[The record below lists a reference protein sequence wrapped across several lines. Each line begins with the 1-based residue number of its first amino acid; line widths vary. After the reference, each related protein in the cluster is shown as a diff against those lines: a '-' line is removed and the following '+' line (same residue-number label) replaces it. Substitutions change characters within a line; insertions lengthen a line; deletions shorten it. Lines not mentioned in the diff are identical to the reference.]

1 MINMNNELTA
11 QDIAIMQKEL
21 DEKRLVEL
29 PAAIEEVKR
38 TRAFGD
44 LSENYEYKAAKQAQN
59 ACKKRI
65 RYLERMIKSATV
77 IEDTAAEDQVGLF
90 DLVELYLEE
99 DDDTETVQVVTT
111 VRCDPRQGRISKES
125 PMGKA
130 LLGKRLGDR
139 FQVTVNDSYSY
150 WAEIRSIT
158 KSEDD
163 GSAPIL

>member
-1 MINMNNELTA
+1 MYNELTA

-21 DEKRLVEL
+21 DELRLKVL
-29 PAAIEEVKR
+29 PDAIEEVKR

-77 IEDTAAEDQVGLF
+77 FEDGAGENEVGLF
-90 DLVELYLEE
+90 DLVELYLE
-99 DDDTETVQVVTT
+99 DDEDTETVQVVTT

-125 PMGKA
+125 PMGKV
-130 LLGKRLGDR
+130 LLGKKLGDR
-139 FQVTVNDSYSY
+139 FQVTVSDTYSY
-150 WAEIRSIT
+150 WAEIRSLT

-163 GSAPIL
+163 GTAPIL